1 MIVIT
6 KIIVTPAKIGTMIY
20 VTGRLW
26 LLSLFDS
33 ACGEERKVVSKD
45 IAVDRGVDTGRDIAV
60 DQGVDRGR
68 EVAVGRGVDIGEDI
82 AVDRGVDTGR
92 DIAVDRGVDIVA
104 VLSTKIKTIIT
115 NKMHH

>member
-60 DQGVDRGR
+60 D
-68 EVAVGRGVDIGEDI
+68 
-82 AVDRGVDTGR
+82 
-92 DIAVDRGVDIVA
+92 RGVDIVA

>member
-1 MIVIT
+1 MT
-6 KIIVTPAKIGTMIY
+6 GTMIY

>member
-6 KIIVTPAKIGTMIY
+6 KIIVTPAMTGTMIY

-60 DQGVDRGR
+60 D
-68 EVAVGRGVDIGEDI
+68 
-82 AVDRGVDTGR
+82 
-92 DIAVDRGVDIVA
+92 RGVDIVA